1 MYWSV
6 CDLLTDRNGSCDFT
20 QCGDGRCC
28 CSTVIKPVWGE
39 IINVVVWRGGK
50 RVASKVFSIERSS
63 KSTSLK
69 LIVIYNVSKH
79 YTKPWSVN
87 IKEIWWNTLD
97 FFFCPSSL
105 TVKPR
110 VPKIHSVQQS
120 NMNFQVKWR
129 SNMETAEMVDH
140 YLEAVVTYYK
150 KGHTKMVGAVRWW
163 TRCHERCARFCHL
176 TSYY

>member
-6 CDLLTDRNGSCDFT
+6 CHLLTDRNGSCDFT

-39 IINVVVWRGGK
+39 TINVVVRRGGK
-50 RVASKVFSIERSS
+50 RVASKDISIERSS

-69 LIVIYNVSKH
+69 FVIYHVSKR

-97 FFFCPSSL
+97 FFS
-105 TVKPR
+105 
-110 VPKIHSVQQS
+110 VPPLWQS
-120 NMNFQVKWR
+120 NPESQKSIQYNNPMWTFKSNGDQTWRLLKWWIITWKR
-129 SNMETAEMVDH
+129 WSRITKKETR
-140 YLEAVVTYYK
+140 
-150 KGHTKMVGAVRWW
+150 RW
-163 TRCHERCARFCHL
+163 
-176 TSYY
+176 